1 MGNAAQ
7 GMFAIG
13 TTLQQERYGDDLG
26 SDEEYWFNKYME
38 QSNELGN
45 AALIRTFVGEAKNTV
60 QYLLDHDHNVYLS
73 KDRSAGCA
81 LRRDHHLSPLEQHPA
96 VRPLPGVS
104 G

>member
-60 QYLLDHDHNVYLS
+60 QYLLDHDINVCLLYTS
-73 KDRSAGCA
+73 RC
-81 LRRDHHLSPLEQHPA
+81 
-96 VRPLPGVS
+96 V
-104 G
+104 